1 MQQAT
6 KNLVPSPEELYKLA
20 RDLKPTL
27 LNRAEDTAKLR
38 RLTDETIQDFK
49 DLGFFKI

>member
-6 KNLVPSPEELYKLA
+6 ENLVPSPEELYKLA

-27 LNRAEDTAKLR
+27 LNRAEETQQNLEGLR
-38 RLTDETIQDFK
+38 MKQ
-49 DLGFFKI
+49 FKILKI